1 MKENRKQLE
10 IKENPGQSPIKR
22 ETFFVEGMTCTGCEG
37 RIQRILEKQEG
48 VLEVQADYGKGTL
61 TVEYDESIT
70 NQEAMSTLLA
80 KQEYQLS
87 AMIDPKRLE
96 KELGKTD
103 LVSEKGG
110 PLKGAANVTSN
121 ANLSLF
127 QFAAIS
133 ILIVAL
139 YIIIKYTVGFNILPE
154 VQSSMGFA
162 ALFVVGLL
170 TSLHCV
176 AMCGGLAVSQCVA
189 AAETQR
195 ALPGKQ
201 KTGLT
206 TLRTSLLYNG
216 GRVISYTIIGGLV
229 GALGSA
235 VSFSGWARGAVAIA
249 SGVFMIIMAIN
260 LLGIAPAMRKWM
272 PRMPAPFRS
281 FSMKFGRG
289 KSPLVVGLLNGLMPC
304 GPLQGMQIYALG
316 TGSALL
322 GAASM
327 FFFSLG
333 TAPLL
338 IGLGSATSLIGGKF
352 TAKMMKVSAL
362 VILALGFVMISRGF
376 ALSGIP
382 WI

>member
-1 MKENRKQLE
+1 MRQTSIQLKA
-10 IKENPGQSPIKR
+10 KENPGQGPIKR
-22 ETFFVEGMTCTGCEG
+22 ENFFVEGMTCNGCEG
-37 RIQRILEKQEG
+37 RIQRILERQEG
-48 VLEVQADYGKGTL
+48 VIAVQVDYGKATL
-61 TVEYDESIT
+61 TVAYDESKID
-70 NQEAMSTLLA
+70 QKAMRDVLA

-87 AMIDPKRLE
+87 AMIDEKSLE
-96 KELGKTD
+96 KELGKGGAIN
-103 LVSEKGG
+103 EK
-110 PLKGAANVTSN
+110 NNS
-121 ANLSLF
+121 NLSLF

-176 AMCGGLAVSQCVA
+176 AMCGGLAVSQCVVA
-189 AAETQR
+189 ADTQR
-195 ALPGKQ
+195 SLPGKQ
-201 KTGLT
+201 NKGLT
-206 TLRTSLLYNG
+206 ALRTSLLYNG

-260 LLGIAPAMRKWM
+260 LLGIAPVMRKWM
-272 PRMPAPFRS
+272 PKMPAPFRS
-281 FSMKFGRG
+281 FSINFGRG

-316 TGSALL
+316 TGSALV

-338 IGLGSATSLIGGKF
+338 IGLGSATSLIGGKL

>member
-1 MKENRKQLE
+1 MKETRRQLPL
-10 IKENPGQSPIKR
+10 KENPGQSPIKR

-37 RIQRILEKQEG
+37 RIQRILEKQDGIIEA
-48 VLEVQADYGKGTL
+48 QADYGKATL
-61 TVEYDESIT
+61 TVAYDESKIQ
-70 NQEAMSTLLA
+70 QEAMRALLEE
-80 KQEYQLS
+80 QEYLLN
-87 AMIDPKRLE
+87 ATIDEKSLE
-96 KELGKTD
+96 KAFGK
-103 LVSEKGG
+103 S
-110 PLKGAANVTSN
+110 GAIKESANVTNGTS
-121 ANLSLF
+121 LSLF
-127 QFAAIS
+127 QFAAVS
-133 ILIVAL
+133 ILIIAL
-139 YIIIKYTVGFNILPE
+139 YIIIKYTIGFNILPE

-189 AAETQR
+189 AADTQR
-195 ALPGKQ
+195 LLPGEQ

-260 LLGIAPAMRKWM
+260 LLGIAPFMRKWM
-272 PRMPAPFRS
+272 PRMPVPLRS

-304 GPLQGMQIYALG
+304 GPLQGMQLYALG
-316 TGSALL
+316 TGSALV

-338 IGLGSATSLIGGKF
+338 IGLGSATSLLGGKL
-352 TAKMMKVSAL
+352 TGKMMKVSAL

>member
-1 MKENRKQLE
+1 MK
-10 IKENPGQSPIKR
+10 IR

-48 VLEVQADYGKGTL
+48 VIDVQADYGKATL
-61 TVEYDESIT
+61 TVAYDENKILPET
-70 NQEAMSTLLA
+70 MKVLLA
-80 KQEYQLS
+80 EQEYQLKPMLNEKS
-87 AMIDPKRLE
+87 LE
-96 KELGKTD
+96 KEFGNTGAI
-103 LVSEKGG
+103 SEKNG
-110 PLKGAANVTSN
+110 S
-121 ANLSLF
+121 NLSLF

-189 AAETQR
+189 AADTQKR
-195 ALPGKQ
+195 ISGQ
-201 KTGLT
+201 TKTGLT

-235 VSFSGWARGAVAIA
+235 VSFSGWARGLVAIA

-260 LLGIAPAMRKWM
+260 LLGVAPSLRRMM
-272 PRMPAPFRS
+272 PRVPAPLRR
-281 FSMKFGRG
+281 FSTNFGRG

-304 GPLQGMQIYALG
+304 GPLQGMQLYALG
-316 TGSALL
+316 TGSALV

-338 IGLGSATSLIGGKF
+338 IGLGSATSLIGGKL
-352 TAKMMKVSAL
+352 TAKMMKISAL

>member
-1 MKENRKQLE
+1 MKRTK
-10 IKENPGQSPIKR
+10 
-22 ETFFVEGMTCTGCEG
+22 TFFVEGMTCTGCEG

-48 VLEVQADYGKGTL
+48 VLHVQADYGKATL
-61 TVEYDESIT
+61 TVEYDENKIDPKV
-70 NQEAMSTLLA
+70 MSNVLA
-80 KQEYQLS
+80 EQEYQLQP
-87 AMIDPKRLE
+87 MLDEQRLE
-96 KELGKTD
+96 KEFGKG
-103 LVSEKGG
+103 EAIRGG
-110 PLKGAANVTSN
+110 ANPARDSS
-121 ANLSLF
+121 LSLF

-189 AAETQR
+189 AADTQKR
-195 ALPGKQ
+195 ISGQ
-201 KTGLT
+201 SKTGLT

-235 VSFSGWARGAVAIA
+235 VSFSGWARGLVAIA
-249 SGVFMIIMAIN
+249 SGIFMIIMAIN
-260 LLGIAPAMRKWM
+260 LLGVLPSLRRLM
-272 PRMPAPFRS
+272 PRMPAPLRR
-281 FSMKFGRG
+281 FSMNFGRG

-304 GPLQGMQIYALG
+304 GPLQGMQLYALG
-316 TGSALL
+316 TGSALV

-338 IGLGSATSLIGGKF
+338 IGLGSATSLIGGKL
-352 TAKMMKVSAL
+352 TAKMMKISAL

>member
-1 MKENRKQLE
+1 MIEKK
-10 IKENPGQSPIKR
+10 
-22 ETFFVEGMTCTGCEG
+22 FFVEGMTCTGCEG
-37 RIQRILEKQEG
+37 RIQRILERQDG
-48 VLEVQADYGKGTL
+48 VVSVQADYGRA
-61 TVEYDESIT
+61 TVTVAYDES
-70 NQEAMSTLLA
+70 
-80 KQEYQLS
+80 K
-87 AMIDPKRLE
+87 IDPETMVALLKKQDYGL
-96 KELGKTD
+96 KEYSEEIA
-103 LVSEKGG
+103 LVGQSGR
-110 PLKGAANVTSN
+110 KGALDKGEGN
-121 ANLSLF
+121 NLSLF

-133 ILIVAL
+133 VLIVAL

-189 AAETQR
+189 AADTQKRLLGET
-195 ALPGKQ
+195 
-201 KTGLT
+201 KTGWT

-216 GRVISYTIIGGLV
+216 GRVISYTVIGGLV

-235 VSFSGWARGAVAIA
+235 VSFSGWARGIVAIA
-249 SGVFMIIMAIN
+249 SGLFMIIMAIN
-260 LLGIAPAMRKWM
+260 LLGVAPSLRKFM
-272 PRMPAPFRS
+272 PRMPAALRG

-316 TGSALL
+316 TGSAVM

-338 IGLGSATSLIGGKF
+338 IGLGSVTSLFGGKL
-352 TAKMMKVSAL
+352 TAQMMKVSAL

>member
-1 MKENRKQLE
+1 MKESAKT
-10 IKENPGQSPIKR
+10 KD
-22 ETFFVEGMTCTGCEG
+22 FFVEGMTCTGCEG

-48 VLEVQADYGKGTL
+48 ILAVRADYGTGTL
-61 TVEYDESIT
+61 TVEYDESKIT
-70 NQEAMSTLLA
+70 PEVMEAVLG
-80 KQEYQLS
+80 KQEYKIREVS
-87 AMIDPKRLE
+87 
-96 KELGKTD
+96 KEIPLA
-103 LVSEKGG
+103 SETGKGG
-110 PLKGAANVTSN
+110 PVQQRENG
-121 ANLSLF
+121 NLSLF
-127 QFAAIS
+127 QFGAVS

-139 YIIIKYTVGFNILPE
+139 YIIIKYTVGFNLLPE
-154 VQSSMGFA
+154 VESSMGFA

-189 AAETQR
+189 AADTQKR
-195 ALPGKQ
+195 LSGGA

-216 GRVISYTIIGGLV
+216 GRVISYTVIGGLV

-235 VSFSGWARGAVAIA
+235 VSFSGWARGLVAIA

-260 LLGIAPAMRKWM
+260 LLGVAPSLRKWM
-272 PRMPAPFRS
+272 PRMPASLRG

-316 TGSALL
+316 TGSALV

-338 IGLGSATSLIGGKF
+338 IGLGSATSLLGGKL

>member
-1 MKENRKQLE
+1 MKETRRQLPS
-10 IKENPGQSPIKR
+10 KENPGQGPIKR

-48 VLEVQADYGKGTL
+48 VIAVQADYGKATL
-61 TVEYDESIT
+61 TVSYDESKI
-70 NQEAMSTLLA
+70 NQEAMSNLLA
-80 KQEYQLS
+80 KQEYQLK
-87 AMIDPKRLE
+87 AMIDEKSLE
-96 KELGKTD
+96 RELGN
-103 LVSEKGG
+103 GG
-110 PLKGAANVTSN
+110 AISGKNDS
-121 ANLSLF
+121 NLSLF
-127 QFAAIS
+127 QFAAVS

-189 AAETQR
+189 AADTQR
-195 ALPGKQ
+195 SLPGKQ
-201 KTGLT
+201 KTGMT

-260 LLGIAPAMRKWM
+260 LLGIAPVMRKWM

-316 TGSALL
+316 TGSALV

-338 IGLGSATSLIGGKF
+338 IGLGSATSLIGGKL